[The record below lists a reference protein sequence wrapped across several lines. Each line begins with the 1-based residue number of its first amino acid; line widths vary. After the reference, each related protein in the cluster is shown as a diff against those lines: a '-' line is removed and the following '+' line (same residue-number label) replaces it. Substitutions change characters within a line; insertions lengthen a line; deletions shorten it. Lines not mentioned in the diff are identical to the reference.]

1 MGVCLLPEQFEEL
14 NFSYD
19 YKKEEEKEKEKLD
32 KYMKNQRIIRA
43 NIFQIER
50 LKYKNVKK
58 KQTLEKKFDVVS
70 NDSIL
75 LLSTTKKNF
84 LAKSVPNYLID
95 SKLFISEMTKTKKY
109 DIINYPKDVL
119 ELINKIRNDPKSFI
133 KDVENAISKIETY
146 KNKIIYNGNIRVYLN
161 KGENMF
167 LEAIKCLNDT
177 NTMGNLTLNEEI
189 SIELPNEND
198 FNNDKDFFKNQIL
211 TQRRAKK
218 IERYYREA
226 IKDPYTGV
234 LMMIVDDTTKN
245 QGEKRKTILDPN
257 LNKVGIKCKL
267 YGNKFLAYLTFGK

>member
-19 YKKEEEKEKEKLD
+19 YKKDEEKEKEKLD

-75 LLSTTKKNF
+75 LLRTTKKNF

-211 TQRRAKK
+211 TQRKTKK

-234 LMMIVDDTTKN
+234 LMMIVDDTIKN